1 MKAKF
6 FLAVL
11 TVALSVSYAAMAQT
25 TSGQLD
31 GKKYRIEL
39 VKTGSDEVPVAQTLV
54 FSQSMMQTP
63 DFNKLGFKESKAY
76 VKTTDDYLT
85 WMSTISSEKEGVMG
99 WQGSVKGEII
109 EGNCTWRKQGA
120 QPVQYTFRGTL
131 IK

>member
-6 FLAVL
+6 FLVVL
-11 TVALSVSYAAMAQT
+11 AITLSVAATTMAQST
-25 TSGQLD
+25 AGQLD

-39 VKTGSDEVPVAQTLV
+39 VKTGSNEAPVVQSLV

-85 WMSTISSEKEGVMG
+85 WMCTISSEKEGVMG
-99 WQGSVKGEII
+99 WQGSVKGETI
-109 EGNCTWRKQGA
+109 EGNCTWRKQGL
-120 QPVQYTFRGTL
+120 QPVQYTFSGTL